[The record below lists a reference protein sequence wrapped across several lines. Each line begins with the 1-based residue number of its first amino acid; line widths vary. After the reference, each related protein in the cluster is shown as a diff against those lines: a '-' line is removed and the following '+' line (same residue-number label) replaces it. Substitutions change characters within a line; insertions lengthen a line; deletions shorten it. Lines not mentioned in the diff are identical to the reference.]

1 MKSIHSLAVD
11 LGAESG
17 RVISAA
23 FDGNKLILSE
33 IHRFPNR
40 PVRVRGHLH
49 WNVLS
54 LWDEVQSGLRKAAS
68 QLEPIASVGVD
79 TWGVDF
85 ALLDAA
91 GELIGNPYHYRDAR
105 TDGMMA
111 LAFSRLPRERI
122 FERTGLQ
129 FMQLNTLY
137 QLLAMAEAR
146 APALEHARAL
156 VMMPDLFHYWLS
168 GEIACEFTEAT
179 TTQFYNPRT
188 QDWARDVLR
197 ALGIPDH
204 FLVRI
209 VPPGTDFGELAEPV
223 VRATDA
229 RLAGVRVIAPAS
241 HDTASAVF
249 GVPARS
255 ARYAYIS
262 SGTWSLLGAVV
273 TEAVI
278 TPQALAFNFTNEGGV
293 NGTFRL
299 LKNIMGM
306 WLVQEC
312 RRRWAAPD
320 GTLIPYAEL
329 FAMAEAAP
337 AFVALIDPDAPE
349 FLHPE
354 DMPSAIAEHCR
365 RSGQT
370 PPADRGTMVRCIL
383 ESLALKYRLTLE
395 QLQYLLGY
403 PVEVIH
409 VVGGGAQNALLC
421 QFTADACQVPVV
433 AGPVEA
439 TAVGNALVQ
448 LIALGHLSSAEEARE
463 LVRRSF
469 QLTTYLPR
477 ASEVWEGVYHRF
489 RQLVS
494 APSSAAQG

>member
-1 MKSIHSLAVD
+1 MKPVHALAID

-17 RVISAA
+17 RVIGAA
-23 FDGNKLILSE
+23 FDGEKLALSE
-33 IHRFPNR
+33 VHRFPNR
-40 PVRVRGHLH
+40 PVRLRGHLH

-54 LWDEVQSGLRKAAS
+54 LWDEIQAGLRKAAS
-68 QLEPIASVGVD
+68 QLDGILSVGVD

-91 GELIGNPYHYRDAR
+91 GELVGVPYHYRDAR

-111 LAFSRLPRERI
+111 LAFSRLPREQI

-137 QLLAMAEAR
+137 QLLAMAEAHT
-146 APALEHARAL
+146 PALEHARAL

-168 GEIACEFTEAT
+168 SEIACEFTEAT
-179 TTQFYNPRT
+179 TTQFYDPRAR
-188 QDWARDVLR
+188 DWARDVLE
-197 ALGIPDH
+197 ALGIPNH
-204 FLVRI
+204 FLVHI
-209 VPPGTDFGELAEPV
+209 IPPGTDLGSLTPDV

-229 RLAGVRVIAPAS
+229 RLSGVRVIAPAS

-249 GVPARS
+249 GVPAQR

-262 SGTWSLLGAVV
+262 SGTWSLMGTVV
-273 TEAVI
+273 PEAVI
-278 TPQALAFNFTNEGGV
+278 TPQALQFNFTNEGGV
-293 NGTFRL
+293 GGSFRL

-320 GTLIPYAEL
+320 GTLIPYADL
-329 FAMAEAAP
+329 FALAEQATP
-337 AFVALIDPDAPE
+337 FTALIDPDAPE
-349 FLHPE
+349 FLHPD
-354 DMPSAIAEHCR
+354 DMPAAIAEHCR
-365 RSGQT
+365 RTGQT
-370 PPADRGTMVRCIL
+370 PPADQGATVRCIL
-383 ESLALKYRLTLE
+383 ESLALKYRLTFE
-395 QLQYLLGY
+395 QLQILLGDSI
-403 PVEVIH
+403 EVIH
-409 VVGGGAQNALLC
+409 IVGGGSQNALLC

-448 LIALGHLSSAEEARE
+448 LITLGHLGTAEQARE

-469 QLTTYLPR
+469 QLTTYLPQ
-477 ASEVWEGVYHRF
+477 ASDRWDEAYHRF
-489 RQLVS
+489 KQLVLM
-494 APSSAAQG
+494 